1 VEESAAARRIPRGA
15 TLTAKTFSAVGE
27 ALTLSDVDA
36 GYPGLPPV
44 IQRLSLSF
52 GSGVTLLIGPNGA
65 GKSTLLKS
73 IVGLARVRQGSI
85 VANGEEI
92 QQLQP
97 WKTHRVG
104 VSLVPQGRCNF
115 PRMTVHENLEL
126 GLSSLR
132 RSVKRSRL
140 DEVYDRFPMLREKH
154 RQLAG
159 NLSGGEQQI
168 LEMAMVLEARPR
180 ILLIDEP
187 SLGLSPHAQDEIF
200 DIVRAVADRGT
211 PVVMAEQNVLRAARK
226 SDRVVVLIGGR
237 VARDVDAADVVDGK
251 VDLHEAFLG
260 RAAADGAPSADPRL

>member
-1 VEESAAARRIPRGA
+1 V
-15 TLTAKTFSAVGE
+15 TAETFSGGGGTL
-27 ALTLSDVDA
+27 ALSEVEA

-44 IQRLSLSF
+44 IHRLSLSF

-73 IVGLARVRQGSI
+73 IVGLARVRHGAI

-92 QQLQP
+92 QRLQP
-97 WKTHRVG
+97 WKTHRAG

-126 GLSSLR
+126 GVSDLR
-132 RSVKRSRL
+132 GSAKRSRL
-140 DEVYDRFPMLREKH
+140 AEVYEKFPMLREKR

-168 LEMAMVLEARPR
+168 LEMAMVLESRPR

-187 SLGLSPHAQDEIF
+187 SLGLSPHAQGEIF
-200 DIVRAVADRGT
+200 DIVRAVADHGT

-237 VARDVDAADVVDGK
+237 VACDVDAADVVDGK

-260 RAAADGAPSADPRL
+260 RAGADRATSDTPP

>member
-1 VEESAAARRIPRGA
+1 V
-15 TLTAKTFSAVGE
+15 TLLV
-27 ALTLSDVDA
+27 SDLVA
-36 GYPGLPPV
+36 GYPGGPPV
-44 IQRLSLSF
+44 VRGVSIEF
-52 GSGVTLLIGPNGA
+52 GQGVTLLIGPNGA

-73 IVGLARVRQGSI
+73 IVGLARVMEGKV

-92 QQLQP
+92 QQLPP
-97 WKTHRVG
+97 WKMHRAG

-115 PRMTVHENLEL
+115 PRMSVQENLEL
-126 GLSSLR
+126 GVAGLSR
-132 RSVKRSRL
+132 A
-140 DEVYDRFPMLREKH
+140 DRGARVEEMYESFPMLRDKR

-200 DIVRAVADRGT
+200 EIVRGVADGGI
-211 PVVMAEQNVLRAARK
+211 PVVLAEQNVMRAARR
-226 SDRVVVLIGGR
+226 SDRAVILIGGR
-237 VARDVDAADVVDGK
+237 LGADVDAAAVVAGT

-260 RAAADGAPSADPRL
+260 RAI